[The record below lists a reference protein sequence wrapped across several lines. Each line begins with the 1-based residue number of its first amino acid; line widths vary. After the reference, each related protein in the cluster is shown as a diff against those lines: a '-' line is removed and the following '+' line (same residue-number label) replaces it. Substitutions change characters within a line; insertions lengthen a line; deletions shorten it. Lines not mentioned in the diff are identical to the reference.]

1 MKLKTLWI
9 MSGLLTIVCFLAQL
23 SLACT
28 IFYVQGQTTH
38 YFASNEDWN
47 MTDSVMQVIPGRD
60 GKYGYVVFGWDS
72 YLPRYP
78 QGGLNEHGLA
88 LDWAALPP
96 ETFKADPSRKQLNS
110 DLFYEILE
118 NCRNVAEAVRLME
131 VYNWPQFAEEH
142 LLIADSLGNSSVIE
156 WHDGKY
162 LILPKEGTYQV
173 ITNFRLSA
181 PGSGWYPCNRF
192 ETVDGYLKSDSNQKP
207 DLTVVRNLLDQA
219 HQEGEYPTIYSYIA
233 DLKSLDLYLYYGHD
247 YSKEYQYNL
256 RQELVKGA
264 HRIKFYQ

>member
-1 MKLKTLWI
+1 ML
-9 MSGLLTIVCFLAQL
+9 GLLAVVCFLAQL

-47 MTDSVMQVIPGRD
+47 MTDPIMQVIPGRN

-72 YLPRYP
+72 FLSRYP
-78 QGGLNEHGLA
+78 QGG
-88 LDWAALPP
+88 
-96 ETFKADPSRKQLNS
+96 
-110 DLFYEILE
+110 
-118 NCRNVAEAVRLME
+118 
-131 VYNWPQFAEEH
+131 PQFAEEH

-162 LILPKEGTYQV
+162 LILPKEVTYQV

-192 ETVDGYLKSDSNQKP
+192 ETVDGYLKSDSNPKP

-219 HQEGEYPTIYSYIA
+219 HQEGQYPTIYSYIA

-256 RQELVKGA
+256 RQELAKGA